1 MSAYPKP
8 DRSRF
13 TPNRIKTET
22 NDTLDIGWAEGVMR
36 DGRPWRAEAWCQDQ
50 VTFLTFFFS
59 SLSLEKATDDDLTV
73 LLKDEGLVRFVDESG
88 DAGGRLVRDDAGQ
101 DIWEVVVVVGD
112 DDELYVDSSP
122 KLRPYRRAAPATG
135 G

>member
-1 MSAYPKP
+1 VIAYPKP

-13 TPNRIKTET
+13 TPNRVKTEA
-22 NDTLDIGWAEGVMR
+22 NDTLDIGWAEGVMG

-59 SLSLEKATDDDLTV
+59 SLGLEQATDADLTA
-73 LLKDEGLVRFVDESG
+73 LLKAENLVTFVDEDG

-101 DIWEVVVVVGD
+101 EVWEVGVVVGD
-112 DDELYVDSSP
+112 DELYVSSSP
-122 KLRPYRRAAPATG
+122 KLRPYPKMAPATG

>member
-8 DRSRF
+8 DRTRL
-13 TPNRIKTET
+13 TPNRVKTDA
-22 NDTLDIGWAEGVMR
+22 NDTLDIGWAEGVMQ

-59 SLSLEKATDDDLTV
+59 SLGIEKATNDRLTT
-73 LLKDEGLVRFVDESG
+73 LLEVEGLVRFVGEEKYVE
-88 DAGGRLVRDDAGQ
+88 GRLTRDDAGH

-112 DDELYVDSSP
+112 DELYVDASP
-122 KLRPYRRAAPATG
+122 ALRPYPQVVTSTSR
-135 G
+135 

>member
-1 MSAYPKP
+1 MIAYPKP

-13 TPNRIKTET
+13 TPNRVKTEA

-59 SLSLEKATDDDLTV
+59 SRGLEQATDADLTA
-73 LLKDEGLVRFVDESG
+73 LLKAEDLVTFVDESG
-88 DAGGRLVRDDAGQ
+88 AAEGRLTQDDAGQ

-112 DDELYVDSSP
+112 DELYVSASP
-122 KLRPYRRAAPATG
+122 KLRPYPKAATG
-135 G
+135 TGA